1 MSDGALRDAMK
12 KVAVTLKGS
21 NVPFALSGG
30 YASWARGGP
39 EPTHD
44 VDFVILEDDVPHA
57 LQVLKGAGLRVEQ
70 PPEDWLVKVYDGD
83 CLVDLIFRPSERS
96 VAREQ
101 LDQADEMRVD
111 SVRMPVQSAT
121 DLMVA
126 KLLVLGEHYCDL
138 ARLFPH
144 VRALREQVDWPRC
157 GARSTG
163 HPSPA
168 RSCPCA
174 TTWACCRGRRR
185 SPASRRWRTRVGRD
199 DRSGPH
205 GGQSVPSGGGVPS
218 ISRASTEVVTHGVRG

>member
-1 MSDGALRDAMK
+1 VSVSDDGSASANSDGDLRDAMK
-12 KVAVTLKGS
+12 KVATTLKGS

-57 LQVLKGAGLRVEQ
+57 LQVLEGAGLRVVQ

-83 CLVDLIFRPSERS
+83 ALVDLIFRPSEQP
-96 VAREQ
+96 VTREQ

-121 DLMVA
+121 DLMVS

-144 VRALREQVDWPRC
+144 VRALREQVDWPSLRAKVDHSPF
-157 GARSTG
+157 ARAFIGLCIDLGLLPGEEPVPREPESADAG
-163 HPSPA
+163 
-168 RSCPCA
+168 
-174 TTWACCRGRRR
+174 
-185 SPASRRWRTRVGRD
+185 
-199 DRSGPH
+199 GP
-205 GGQSVPSGGGVPS
+205 G
-218 ISRASTEVVTHGVRG
+218 